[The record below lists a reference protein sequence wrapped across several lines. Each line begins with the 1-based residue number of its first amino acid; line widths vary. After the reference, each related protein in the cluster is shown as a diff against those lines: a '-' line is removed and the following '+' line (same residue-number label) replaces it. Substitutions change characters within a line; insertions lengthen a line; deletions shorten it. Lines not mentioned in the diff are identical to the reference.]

1 MKMLEKIS
9 TLNVP
14 YVKKQLKIKVK
25 DEAIVA
31 DHSKVVVVAKVEVEV
46 SVDAAEDVMSLAP
59 TTKIETVLRKL
70 KTRQSVKNAEPATT
84 TNSKLSLLT
93 NQEAEEVEEAIVA
106 EVIPLMNV
114 PILQGVPEMTST

>member
-25 DEAIVA
+25 DEAIVV

-70 KTRQSVKNAEPATT
+70 KTRQSVKNEEPATT

-106 EVIPLMNV
+106 EVIP
-114 PILQGVPEMTST
+114 